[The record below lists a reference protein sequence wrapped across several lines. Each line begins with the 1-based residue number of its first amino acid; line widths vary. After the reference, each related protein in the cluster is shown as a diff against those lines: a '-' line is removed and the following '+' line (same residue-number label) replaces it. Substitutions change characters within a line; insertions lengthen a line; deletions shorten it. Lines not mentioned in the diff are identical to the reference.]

1 MNKKYKAFTIA
12 LFGLLTIFLVTIMS
26 MTKSGNVNCTGTL
39 QMNSPGDHEYL
50 FNGTISVVIRA
61 GSESIISIFGTS
73 VSARQ
78 PTPINT
84 HLVNREITFRLLSR
98 NKSDFYLGDLKTI
111 AHPGDSMTETEAS
124 GLLFDMFDLEN
135 NRLTVRRYLNTIVF
149 GDVPLPLFI
158 CVKKR

>member
-1 MNKKYKAFTIA
+1 MNKKYK
-12 LFGLLTIFLVTIMS
+12 LLTITLFVFFSGILVTIS
-26 MTKSGNVNCTGTL
+26 NMTKSGNVNRSGTL
-39 QMNSPGDHEYL
+39 QMNSPGDQEFL
-50 FNGTISVVIRA
+50 FNGTISVVIRP
-61 GSESIISIFGTS
+61 GTESIISIFGTS

-78 PTPINT
+78 PSPINT
-84 HLVNREITFRLLSR
+84 HLVNRDITFTVLSR
-98 NKSDFYLGDLKTI
+98 NKSDFYLSDMKTT

-135 NRLTVRRYLNTIVF
+135 NRLTVRRYLNTFVF